1 MVEGSR
7 TFSDEHLALGDM
19 LLKIFQPFN
28 IELAN
33 LCSMIQCEFVK
44 FKLGFRAFR
53 NGRLLQEASF
63 LVCKNIKN
71 VIPVQKIDCEEY
83 YLHDD
88 FLLTQQMPGVP

>member
-1 MVEGSR
+1 MVERSG
-7 TFSDEHLALGDM
+7 TFSDENLALGDM

-53 NGRLLQEASF
+53 NWRLLQETPF
-63 LVCKNIKN
+63 LV
-71 VIPVQKIDCEEY
+71 
-83 YLHDD
+83 
-88 FLLTQQMPGVP
+88 